1 MEHKLISGAIIRPTA
16 LLMAVACLLLVA
28 YTPAHVFRSTDDVIL
43 YQRYAQDILAN
54 LVELPQEYPP
64 LAAGIFVLPQLML
77 PNYYTLGFVLLAMLA
92 TCLIVLIVDRLNRG
106 GWWLLLYLAL
116 GAWGPLF
123 FRFDIF
129 VVLLTVLAFVAA
141 TRQRWLLAQVILALG
156 VALKIY
162 PLVLMPLI
170 VLWQWRVTCRLP
182 LSSLFGSAMLLVLVF
197 GTMWL
202 ISPAQMVG
210 MLHYHG
216 DRPLEL
222 ESIGASIAWLLGP
235 VTFEPSFGSGNVIS
249 PLSSVIIT
257 SLTSA
262 SIVLLLVVYGCF
274 LRGYLRPAAA
284 WALTLLFA
292 VATSKVFSTQYLLW
306 PLPFVVLATGIF
318 QRAMPR
324 PYLWLW
330 AVICALTSLIF
341 PIGFRSM
348 PVDLVMNLIV
358 LRNVLWLIASGLA
371 LHFCALPIPYT
382 CAQRRI
388 ESV

>member
-1 MEHKLISGAIIRPTA
+1 MGRKVLSKVITRPTA
-16 LLMAVACLLLVA
+16 LFMGVLFLLLIV
-28 YTPAHVFRSTDDVIL
+28 YRPAQFYHSTGDVIL
-43 YQRYAQDILAN
+43 YQRYAQNILSDPT
-54 LVELPQEYPP
+54 ELPREYPP
-64 LAAGIFVLPQLML
+64 LAAGIFVLPQLIV
-77 PNYYTLGFVLLAMLA
+77 PNYYVLGFTLLAMLA
-92 TCLIVLIVDRLNRG
+92 TCLIVLIVDRLNCG

-116 GAWGPLF
+116 GAWGTLF

-162 PLVLMPLI
+162 PLILMPLV
-170 VLWQWRVTCRLP
+170 VLWQWRVTYRLP
-182 LSSLFGSAMLLVLVF
+182 LSSLLGSAMLLVLVF

-202 ISPAQMVG
+202 ISPAQVIG

-216 DRPLEL
+216 DRPLEI
-222 ESIGASIAWLLGP
+222 ESIGASVAWLLGP
-235 VTFEPSFGSGNVIS
+235 VTFESSFGSGNVIS
-249 PLSSVIIT
+249 PLSSMIIT

-262 SIVLLLVVYGCF
+262 QVVLLLVVYVCF
-274 LRGYLRPAAA
+274 LRGYLSPAAA

-306 PLPFVVLATGIF
+306 PLPFVVLATGAF

-330 AVICALTSLIF
+330 AVICMLTSLIF

-358 LRNVLWLIASGLA
+358 LRNVLWLIACSLA
-371 LHFCALPIPYT
+371 LYFCASPIRY
-382 CAQRRI
+382 AYEQQRVEPI
-388 ESV
+388 